1 MAMNVPKAA
10 SSVQARPRAAIM
22 HIAQRRLASRNASQN
37 DDAGMAFG
45 EHLCDNVAKGGGS
58 WFLVSKCGVF
68 LAAWALLSA

>member
-1 MAMNVPKAA
+1 
-10 SSVQARPRAAIM
+10 M